1 MHKKK
6 GFTLVELVL
15 VMSIL
20 ALMSLIWARY
30 LSSLDAD
37 RAYTE
42 GCTNAVFSDLADW
55 VYYASTSR
63 VLSWDIIPTYYILEI
78 DGTWY
83 NFKYWTWDIRNGN
96 WIQYLS
102 RHIEDFYYCR
112 QSRNYHNV
120 IKTDFSQIKML
131 PWLVPDWD
139 QSWFK
144 IVFEK
149 DSWICWK
156 NNKLEK
162 NLCSDCTQ
170 PIEQTID
177 GNVKQKFCSVWSL
190 VIKFCPKSDVESACV
205 EYGQIYFDART
216 WMVKK
221 RLCKKYRK
229 DDGKKCETRTTWR

>member
-1 MHKKK
+1 MYKKK
-6 GFTLVELVL
+6 GFTLVELIL

-20 ALMSLIWARY
+20 ALMSWMWARY
-30 LSSLDAD
+30 LSTLDAD

-63 VLSWDIIPTYYILEI
+63 VLSWDVIPTYYILEI

-83 NFKYWTWDIRNGN
+83 NFKYWTWNVRNN
-96 WIQYLS
+96 TWIQYLS
-102 RHIEDFYYCR
+102 RHVEDFYYCR

-120 IKTDFSQIKML
+120 IKADFSQIKML

-144 IVFEK
+144 ILFNNG
-149 DSWICWK
+149 SWICSLG
-156 NNKLEK
+156 NNHYDVNK
-162 NLCSDCTQ
+162 CADCTS
-170 PIEQTID
+170 PVIEY
-177 GNVKQKFCSVWSL
+177 GVKYCSVWSL
-190 VIKFCPKSDVESACV
+190 IIKFCPKSDVESACV

-229 DDGKKCETRTTWR
+229 NDSTKCETRTTWR

>member
-1 MHKKK
+1 MRKKK
-6 GFTLVELVL
+6 GFTLVELIL

-20 ALMSLIWARY
+20 ALMSWMWARY
-30 LSSLDAD
+30 LSTLDAD

-63 VLSWDIIPTYYILEI
+63 VLSWDVIPTYYILEI

-83 NFKYWTWDIRNGN
+83 NFKYWTWDIRNGT

-102 RHIEDFYYCR
+102 RHVEDFYYCK

-144 IVFEK
+144 IIFNNW
-149 DSWICWK
+149 SWICPVG
-156 NNKLEK
+156 N
-162 NLCSDCTQ
+162 
-170 PIEQTID
+170 D
-177 GNVKQKFCSVWSL
+177 GNKKCADCSTPVTEKSVKYCSAWSL
-190 VIKFCPKSDVESACV
+190 IIKFCPKSDVESACV

-216 WMVKK
+216 WLVKK
-221 RLCKKYRK
+221 RLCKKYK
-229 DDGKKCETRTTWR
+229 KNDSTKCETRTTWR